1 MQPSE
6 EETMQPQDELPAAPP
21 PSEWVPPPEQAAPAP
36 PPSPTG
42 KDLLLAVVGGLIGAI
57 VGGIAWG
64 YLVKSTETEL
74 GIAAIGVGVLA
85 GFGVAFFA
93 RGARGV
99 PLQVIAAAAAAFGI
113 LWGKYFAF
121 VLVGRDFLEEQF
133 GAPGRSAL
141 PLFSGE
147 TFSLFTDGFTDL
159 FSGFDVAWIVFAVY
173 TAFRIPAGLGFGR
186 MAPGMRR
193 T

>member
-1 MQPSE
+1 MQPE
-6 EETMQPQDELPAAPP
+6 DELPAAPP
-21 PSEWVPPPEQAAPAP
+21 PSEWIPPAPEQTAPAP
-36 PPSPTG
+36 PPPPTG
-42 KDLLLAVVGGLIGAI
+42 RDIVLAIVGGLIGAI

-64 YLVKSTETEL
+64 YLVKSTETEI

-85 GFGVAFFA
+85 GFGVALFA
-93 RGARGV
+93 RGKRGV
-99 PLQVIAAAAAAFGI
+99 PLQVIAAAAAGLGI

-121 VLVGRDFLEEQF
+121 VLVGRDLLEDRL
-133 GAPGRSAL
+133 GVAGRAEL

-147 TFSLFTDGFTDL
+147 TFSLFVDGFTDL

-173 TAFRIPAGLGFGR
+173 TAFRIPAGQGFGR
-186 MAPGMRR
+186 MAPGTRR